1 MVLTFV
7 LVTLAL
13 SIIILWL
20 SVKII
25 MKSAE
30 IDMIREHICYDK
42 KDLQNAWN
50 GGYVEG
56 VNSEFGHNTKTFHE
70 WYQMHKFTKKYGKK

>member
-1 MVLTFV
+1 MILTFV

-13 SIIILWL
+13 SIVILGL
-20 SVKII
+20 CVKVV

-30 IDMIREHICYDK
+30 IDMVKEHVYYDK

-56 VNSEFGHNTKTFHE
+56 VNSEFGHEPKNFHE
-70 WYQMHKFTKKYGKK
+70 WYQMHKFTKKYGK

>member
-1 MVLTFV
+1 
-7 LVTLAL
+7 
-13 SIIILWL
+13 
-20 SVKII
+20 

-30 IDMIREHICYDK
+30 IDMVKEHVCYDK

-56 VNSEFGHNTKTFHE
+56 VNSEFGHETKNFHE
-70 WYQMHKFTKKYGKK
+70 WYQMHKFTKKYGK